1 MILTEAIQEA
11 SCMLEDAG
19 FDDSRWQA
27 RILVAHATSFK
38 IAQLYLQSKTTIHQ
52 KLQKKLF
59 TMVEE
64 RISGVPLQHV
74 IGEWDF
80 YGRTFKVDGRAL
92 IPRPETELL
101 VEFITQVKLPAD
113 PLIMDVG
120 TGSGIIGISLALE
133 LPDSRVLGTDISPEA
148 IELAGE
154 NKLLLGAE
162 NYSTVNCH
170 LSASDYLASG
180 TLPGKKWDV
189 IVANLPYIPSK
200 DITALQSEVKDYDPP
215 LALDGGTGGTLLIL
229 ELVTGAPD
237 LIKAGGLIVLET
249 GYDQS
254 VSVPAFFQEK
264 YWTSVKTHKDLAG
277 NHRMVTAIR
286 R

>member
-1 MILTEAIQEA
+1 MILTEAIHKA
-11 SCMLEDAG
+11 TCMLEDAG
-19 FDDSRWQA
+19 FDNSRWQA
-27 RILVAHATSFK
+27 RILVAHTASIETT
-38 IAQLYLQSKTTIHQ
+38 QLCLQSNTDIDR
-52 KLQKKLF
+52 KLQDKLF

-64 RISGVPLQHV
+64 RISGIPLQHV

-101 VEFITQVKLPAD
+101 VDFIKQAKLPAN

-133 LPDSRVLGTDISPEA
+133 LPDSKVVGTDISPEA
-148 IELAGE
+148 IELALE
-154 NKLLLGAE
+154 NKRLLGAE

-170 LSASDYLASG
+170 LSASDHLVAG
-180 TLPGKKWDV
+180 TNPEQKWDI

-200 DITALQSEVKDYDPP
+200 DISALQPEVKNYDPT
-215 LALDGGTGGTLLIL
+215 LALDGGTTGTLLIL

-237 LIKAGGLIVLET
+237 LIKAGGMVVLET
-249 GYDQS
+249 GHDQA
-254 VSVPAFFQEK
+254 VSVPSFFQEK
-264 YWTSVKTHKDLAG
+264 YWTSIKTHRDLAG